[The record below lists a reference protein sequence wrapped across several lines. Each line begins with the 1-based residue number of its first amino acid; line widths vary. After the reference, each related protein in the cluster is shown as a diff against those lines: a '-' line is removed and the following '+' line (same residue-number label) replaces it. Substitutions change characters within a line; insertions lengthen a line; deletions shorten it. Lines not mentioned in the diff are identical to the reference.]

1 VPLNFILGL
10 CHSNAL
16 LKRNFK
22 HALTHV
28 CVNMPIHDDY
38 ACDYDDA
45 YDSDDD
51 YDHSDNYDIVLI
63 VMM

>member
-1 VPLNFILGL
+1 
-10 CHSNAL
+10 
-16 LKRNFK
+16 
-22 HALTHV
+22 
-28 CVNMPIHDDY
+28 MQIHDDY

>member
-1 VPLNFILGL
+1 
-10 CHSNAL
+10 
-16 LKRNFK
+16 
-22 HALTHV
+22 
-28 CVNMPIHDDY
+28 MPIHDDY